1 VTKDGEDAE
10 GKTLVEKVAKEHG
23 MTAPSL
29 VGASAW
35 CKSADVMLEPTFLLV
50 DKDGKLAYR
59 LNGALAI
66 DDDAFKEMSALVEK
80 M

>member
-1 VTKDGEDAE
+1 
-10 GKTLVEKVAKEHG
+10 

-29 VGASAW
+29 VAASAW
-35 CKSADVMLEPTFLLV
+35 CKSADVMLEPTFLLL
-50 DKDGKLAYR
+50 DKEGKLAYR
-59 LNGALAI
+59 HNGKLAV